1 MVIVKHSRKWR
12 GLSSGSDIFK
22 PKRPK
27 DYVRGK
33 SGITQKRKLPHSPVK
48 VRKSIHPSPVFR
60 GQRVLT
66 KPHFKPFPRSYK
78 RKLLIPPEKLE
89 PIIRLPKPPE
99 KPEPIIR
106 LPVEPR
112 EPIAMK
118 RLIR

>member
-1 MVIVKHSRKWR
+1 MVIVKHSREWR

-22 PKRPK
+22 PERPK

-48 VRKSIHPSPVFR
+48 VRKSIHSSPVFR

-66 KPHFKPFPRSYK
+66 EPHFKPFPRSYK
-78 RKLLIPPEKLE
+78 RIPPEKVE
-89 PIIRLPKPPE
+89 PIIRFPRPPE